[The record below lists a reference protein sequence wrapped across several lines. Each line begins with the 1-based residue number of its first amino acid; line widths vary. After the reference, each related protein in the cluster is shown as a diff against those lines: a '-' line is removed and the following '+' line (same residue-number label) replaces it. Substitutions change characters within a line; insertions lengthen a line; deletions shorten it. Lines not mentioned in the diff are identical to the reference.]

1 MLSRRTLVSE
11 TITTALTAVSRGEAS
26 GIFGVKALVV
36 EANFVYGSGG
46 TNLKAWLQTSL
57 DGGVNWIDIANFAFT
72 TTSGRKV
79 TTLDLDAVA
88 TAVVPTTA
96 TLGDDA
102 IVDGIL
108 GDSFRVI
115 LTTTGTYA
123 GDTTLNI
130 NMIPKGA

>member
-11 TITTALTAVSRGEAS
+11 TITTALTAVSRGEVS
-26 GIFGVKALVV
+26 GLIGTKALVI

-46 TNLKAWLQTSL
+46 TTLKAWVQTSL
-57 DGGVNWIDIANFAFT
+57 DGGTSWIDIANFAFT

-79 TTLDLDAVA
+79 TTLDLDAVV
-88 TAVVPTTA
+88 TAVVPTDG

-108 GDSFRVI
+108 GDTFRVK

-123 GDTTLNI
+123 GGTTLDI
-130 NMIPKGA
+130 NMVPKGA